1 MAKYKYTITDKF
13 GKEKK
18 GVMDAVNIDAATS
31 KLKGDGSIVLSIQE
45 STSLADAS
53 WNITIG
59 NPVKKKDITI
69 FCRQFHSIL
78 VAGVTVIDGLQMVQ
92 EQTQNKALKTS
103 LFNVMVSVQKGDT
116 LADAMAAEGKVFPEL
131 LIHMVKAGEAT
142 GNLEVA
148 FERVCK
154 QFDKDLKLTS
164 MVRSAMIYPI
174 VVLIVAVAVVIIL
187 MTTVIP
193 NFAGSFKEMDMEL
206 PWLTQL
212 VMDISDFINE
222 HLFIVLGGL
231 ATIVILVLWFK
242 KTETGKQFNS
252 KMILK
257 IPLVKDF
264 SIKSNSSKF
273 AMTMA
278 TLITS
283 GVPIVEALDI
293 VADVIPNRV
302 IRKSVR
308 DAKDEVMQGVPLSE
322 PLEMGGIFPPMVYHM
337 TKIGEETGTT
347 EQMLDKV
354 AQYYEDETEEVTKN
368 LTTAMEPAI
377 IVVLAILVGGIIGA
391 VMMPMLGIYQNAGSA
406 G

>member
-1 MAKYKYTITDKF
+1 MSKYKYVVTDRF
-13 GKEKK
+13 GKEKR
-18 GVMDAVNIDAATS
+18 GVMDASSIDAANA
-31 KLKGDGSIVLSIQE
+31 KLKGDGSIVLSLKE
-45 STSLADAS
+45 TKSLSDSS

-69 FCRQFHSIL
+69 FCRQFCSIL
-78 VAGVTVIDGLQMVQ
+78 QAGVTVIDGLQMVQ
-92 EQTQNKALKTS
+92 EQTSNKALRTS
-103 LFNVMVSVQKGDT
+103 LYNVMTAVQKGDT
-116 LADAMAAEGKVFPEL
+116 LADAMAAEGKVFPEIL
-131 LIHMVKAGEAT
+131 VHMVRAGEAT
-142 GNLEVA
+142 GNLEVS
-148 FERVCK
+148 FDRICK

-174 VVLIVAVAVVIIL
+174 VVLIVAVGVVIIL

-193 NFAGSFKEMDMEL
+193 NFAQSFEEMDMEL
-206 PWLTQL
+206 PGLTKM
-212 VMDISDFINE
+212 VMAVSDFMTSNIVWVIGGII
-222 HLFIVLGGL
+222 LFIAL
-231 ATIVILVLWFK
+231 ILWFK
-242 KTETGKQFNS
+242 NTESGKLVNS
-252 KMILK
+252 KIVLK

-264 SIKSNSSKF
+264 SVKSNSSKF
-273 AMTMA
+273 CMTMA

-283 GVPIVEALDI
+283 GVSIVNALDI

-302 IRKSVR
+302 IRQSVY

-322 PLEMGGIFPPMVYHM
+322 PLETGGIFPAMVYHM

-391 VMMPMLGIYQNAGSA
+391 VMAPMIGIYENAGNA
-406 G
+406 K

>member
-1 MAKYKYTITDKF
+1 MAKYKYLITDKF

-18 GVMDAVNIDAATS
+18 GVMDAVSIDAATA
-31 KLKGDGSIVLSIQE
+31 KLKGDGSIVLSIRE
-45 STSLADAS
+45 SAS
-53 WNITIG
+53 ITDSKFNITIG

-69 FCRQFHSIL
+69 FCRQFHAIL

-92 EQTQNKALKTS
+92 EQTQNKALRSS
-103 LFNVMVSVQKGDT
+103 LFNVMVAVQKGDT
-116 LADAMAAEGKVFPEL
+116 LADSMAAEGKIFPEI

-174 VVLIVAVAVVIIL
+174 VVLVVAVGVIIIL

-193 NFAGSFKEMDMEL
+193 NFAESFESMDMEL
-206 PWLTQL
+206 PWLTKA
-212 VMDISDFINE
+212 VMALSDFITGN
-222 HLFIVLGGL
+222 LVFVIGG
-231 ATIVILVLWFK
+231 IILLIALILWFK
-242 KTETGKQFNS
+242 NTESGKQVNS
-252 KMILK
+252 RIILK
-257 IPLVKDF
+257 IPLIKDF

-293 VADVIPNRV
+293 VADVVPNRV
-302 IRKSVR
+302 IRQSIY

-354 AQYYEDETEEVTKN
+354 AQYYEDETEETTKN

-377 IVVLAILVGGIIGA
+377 IIVLAVLVGGIIGA
-391 VMMPMLGIYQNAGSA
+391 VMAPMLGIYENAGNA
-406 G
+406 